1 MIYEK
6 KAVDE
11 KQYSLLLPASVEG
24 GSGKQKSSSQH
35 DCRLRDSSLRACS
48 ISDLLGGLE

>member
-1 MIYEK
+1 M
-6 KAVDE
+6 

-48 ISDLLGGLE
+48 MSDLLGGLE